1 MTIEQ
6 CYKKLG
12 GDYRKVCSRLP
23 GRRFVERFL
32 ARYLEED
39 SAQALLTAVKAG
51 NPEESYRYAIALKG
65 VAGNLGFGNLE
76 RAAAELENTMRTGGG
91 ISPEVQ
97 AQAETIRQCQ
107 MDTVQAIQMYLQAK

>member
-1 MTIEQ
+1 MKT
-6 CYKKLG
+6 
-12 GDYRKVCSRLP
+12 
-23 GRRFVERFL
+23 
-32 ARYLEED
+32 
-39 SAQALLTAVKAG
+39 G